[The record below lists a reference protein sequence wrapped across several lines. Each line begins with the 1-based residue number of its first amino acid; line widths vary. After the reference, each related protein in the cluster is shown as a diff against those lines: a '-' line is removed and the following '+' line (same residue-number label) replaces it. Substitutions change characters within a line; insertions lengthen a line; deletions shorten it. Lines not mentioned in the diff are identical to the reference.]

1 MIWKKISDP
10 LWERLPSGVYGWTI
24 KVEWWHMPGWLR
36 MALEEADPSTK
47 AFGKDLNEENIH
59 FIIKEHNQR

>member
-10 LWERLPSGVYGWTI
+10 KWERLPNGRYGWTI
-24 KVEWWHMPGWLR
+24 KVTWWHTPGHLR

-47 AFGKDLNEENIH
+47 AFGKDLNEENIQYL
-59 FIIKEHNQR
+59 IIDHNQR